1 MIAGYLGMG
10 LVVDGLLAVV
20 ILTYDFSMRGILDV
34 GCVAS
39 DILLLLHGQ
48 FTKPFLEH
56 TFNFDLDIVFR

>member
-1 MIAGYLGMG
+1 MIAGHLGMG

-48 FTKPFLEH
+48 FAKTFLEH
-56 TFNFDLDIVFR
+56 TSDFDLDIVFR